1 MKNPPPSSYIILLI
15 FLTILDLLLWGYIL
29 FYPGNSSVM
38 SFVRIFDIGVCIL
51 LWIEFIYSYLHS
63 NDKKQFMKENAI
75 SILGMFPADFIFLR
89 ALRLI
94 RLVHLIK
101 QFIVERNGEKT
112 ISNFLKQTYLES
124 VMNQLKLDMTIF

>member
-75 SILGMFPADFIFLR
+75 SILGMLPSDFIFLR

-124 VMNQLKLDMTIF
+124 VMSQLKLDMTIF

>member
-75 SILGMFPADFIFLR
+75 SILGMLPSDFIFLR

>member
-1 MKNPPPSSYIILLI
+1 
-15 FLTILDLLLWGYIL
+15 
-29 FYPGNSSVM
+29 
-38 SFVRIFDIGVCIL
+38 
-51 LWIEFIYSYLHS
+51 
-63 NDKKQFMKENAI
+63 MKENAI
-75 SILGMFPADFIFLR
+75 SILGMLPADFIFLR

>member
-1 MKNPPPSSYIILLI
+1 M
-15 FLTILDLLLWGYIL
+15 
-29 FYPGNSSVM
+29 YPTVDR
-38 SFVRIFDIGVCIL
+38 V
-51 LWIEFIYSYLHS
+51 YLQLSAFEWQKTVHEGKRHKHFGDAS
-63 NDKKQFMKENAI
+63 
-75 SILGMFPADFIFLR
+75 ADFIFLR

>member
-1 MKNPPPSSYIILLI
+1 MKNPPHSSYIILLI

-75 SILGMFPADFIFLR
+75 SILGMLPADFIFLR

-112 ISNFLKQTYLES
+112 ISNFLKQTYLEL

>member
-1 MKNPPPSSYIILLI
+1 MKNPPHSSYIILLI

-75 SILGMFPADFIFLR
+75 SILGMLPADFIFLR